1 MKINYFMLS
10 ILIPVRNE
18 SDSLKDLYNNF
29 TKNLKNINYEVLVI
43 NDFSEDDT
51 FEKGKELFSS
61 DNKFRILNNKKKG
74 LGGAINLG
82 IVEAKGINIA
92 IMMADQSDD
101 IEDLVKYNELIS
113 KNEYDAI
120 LGSRFL
126 KQSKISN
133 YPFQKL
139 ILNRIFNYFVS
150 LIFWNNYNDYT
161 NAFKIYKKKSLV
173 EIRPLISE
181 SFNIF
186 LEIPLKIISRH
197 YKYKIIPIN
206 WSGRTKGMSKF
217 KIRELGAKYLFTLI
231 YCFIEKNLL
240 NIKK

>member
-1 MKINYFMLS
+1 MLS

-18 SDSLKDLYNNF
+18 SDALEDIIEHFS
-29 TKNLKNINYEVLVI
+29 KNLLNLNHEVLII

-51 FEKGKELFSS
+51 LKKIENLILGKS
-61 DNKFRILNNKKKG
+61 NFRVLNNSKKG

-82 IVEAKGINIA
+82 IRESKGKNIA
-92 IMMADQSDD
+92 IMMADGSDD
-101 IEDLVKYNELIS
+101 INDLINYNKLINS
-113 KNEYDAI
+113 DNYDAI

-126 KQSKISN
+126 KESKVID

-139 ILNRIFNYFVS
+139 ILNRLFNYFVG
-150 LIFWNNYNDYT
+150 LVFWNKYNDYT
-161 NAFKIYKKKSLV
+161 NAFKIYKKSALI
-173 EIRPLISE
+173 EISPLISE

-186 LEIPLKIISRH
+186 LEIPLKIISRK
-197 YKYKIIPIN
+197 YNYKIIPIS
-206 WSGRTKGMSKF
+206 WIGRKKGASKF
-217 KIRELGAKYLFTLI
+217 KIKELGSKYLFTLI

>member
-1 MKINYFMLS
+1 MLS

-18 SDSLKDLYNNF
+18 SDALEDIIEHFS
-29 TKNLKNINYEVLVI
+29 KNLINLNHEVLII

-51 FEKGKELFSS
+51 LKKIENLILGKS
-61 DNKFRILNNKKKG
+61 NFRVLNNTKKG

-82 IVEAKGINIA
+82 IRESKGKNIA
-92 IMMADQSDD
+92 IMMADGSDD
-101 IEDLVKYNELIS
+101 INDLINYNKLINS
-113 KNEYDAI
+113 DNYDAI

-126 KQSKISN
+126 KESKVID

-139 ILNRIFNYFVS
+139 ILNRLFNYFVG
-150 LIFWNNYNDYT
+150 LVFWNKYNDYT
-161 NAFKIYKKKSLV
+161 NAFKIYKKSALI
-173 EIRPLISE
+173 EISPLISE

-186 LEIPLKIISRH
+186 LEIPLKLISRK
-197 YKYKIIPIN
+197 YNYKIIPIN
-206 WSGRTKGMSKF
+206 WIGRKKGASKF
-217 KIRELGAKYLFTLI
+217 KIKELGSKYLFTLI